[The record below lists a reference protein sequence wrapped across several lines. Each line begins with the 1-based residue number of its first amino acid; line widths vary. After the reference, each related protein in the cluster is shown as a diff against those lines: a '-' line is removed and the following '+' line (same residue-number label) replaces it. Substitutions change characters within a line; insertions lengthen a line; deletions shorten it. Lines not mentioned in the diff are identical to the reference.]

1 MLTADTGCQCCQPR
15 AEPYVI
21 ESNGWRCNTETNA
34 PYASSCMVVAAV
46 LFLY

>member
-21 ESNGWRCNTETNA
+21 ESNGRYCNTETIRHTRHR
-34 PYASSCMVVAAV
+34 VW
-46 LFLY
+46 